1 MRETQVQPH
10 HFLLLPAVRSLT
22 KRAHA
27 RPRTLEHKCLSA
39 GSRAGAWLPARS
51 TGGSAVSLGATPSL
65 QSCLT
70 LCEPMDH
77 SPTDSSVHGLL
88 QAEYWSGLPFPTPGD
103 LPNPGIQ
110 PESLS
115 CPGLAGGFFTT
126 SATWEEI
133 PSVQFSSV
141 AHSCPT
147 LRPQGLQHTRLPC
160 PSPTPRVYSKS
171 HASSW

>member
-39 GSRAGAWLPARS
+39 SSRPGAWLPARS
-51 TGGSAVSLGATPSL
+51 TGGSAVSLGATLSL

-70 LCEPMDH
+70 LCEPTDH

-88 QAEYWSGLPFPTPGD
+88 QSEYWSGLPFPTPGD

-126 SATWEEI
+126 SANLYILTT
-133 PSVQFSSV
+133 VDRLSSE
-141 AHSCPT
+141 SEDWC
-147 LRPQGLQHTRLPC
+147 LKPQLQHNHLGKYLMRQ
-160 PSPTPRVYSKS
+160 
-171 HASSW
+171 